1 VVDIS
6 DTMLLASIGAGLAVG
21 LPAIGSGIGVSLAGV
36 GGAGVLAE
44 KPKEFSTV
52 IILQALPQT
61 AVVFGFVI
69 GLMIVLG
76 MLSGKITELDQG
88 AACVGAGVAMGIS
101 GLTAAWMGMVGAA
114 SAGAIARNPK
124 TKSYGI
130 ILTAMPDLSVLLG
143 FVVAIMILIAN
154 NVF

>member
-1 VVDIS
+1 MIELTDVIF
-6 DTMLLASIGAGLAVG
+6 LASVGAGLAVS
-21 LPAIGSGIGVSLAGV
+21 LPAIASGIGVGLAGA
-36 GGAGVLAE
+36 GGAGVIAE
-44 KPKEFSTV
+44 KPKEFSTI

-76 MLSGKITELDQG
+76 MMSGKIVDIDQG
-88 AACVGAGVAMGIS
+88 AACLGAGIAMGLS
-101 GLTAAWMGMVGAA
+101 GLAAVGMGVVGAA

-124 TKSYGI
+124 TKAYGI

-143 FVVAIMILIAN
+143 FVVAIMMLVSY
-154 NVF
+154 NVL